1 MKPKIK
7 IILAMVAFGT
17 IGIFVRNI
25 SMSSGEI
32 ALFRA
37 VIAASSIILFKVFGK
52 QTLAPKIIKKELG
65 LLFLSGM
72 VMGFNWILFFEAYRY
87 TTVSLATL
95 SYYFASVLVIIAS
108 PVIFKETLTK
118 WQVFC
123 FFMASIGLVLV
134 IGITG
139 ATSNSTH
146 ITGIVLGLGAAFLY
160 ATVIILNKC
169 IKGIAGIDRTLIQ
182 FGAAI
187 IVLLPYTALTSGFM
201 IGKLDGFGIINLLI
215 LGVVHTGVCYCLYFS
230 SLKDLKGQ
238 EAAILSYLDPFTA
251 ILVSVII
258 LGESIHVIQVI
269 GGIMILGFTLLNEL
283 NLGKKKEKSNI

>member
-7 IILAMVAFGT
+7 IILAMIAFGT
-17 IGIFVRNI
+17 IGAFVRNI

-37 VIAASSIILFKVFGK
+37 VIAAISILIFKGFSK
-52 QTLAPKIIKKELG
+52 QKLTVTTIKKEIG

-72 VMGFNWILFFEAYRY
+72 VMGFNWILFFQAYRY

-95 SYYFASVLVIIAS
+95 SYYFAPVLVIIAS
-108 PVIFKETLTK
+108 PVIFKEMLTK
-118 WQVFC
+118 WQIFC
-123 FFMASIGLVLV
+123 FVMATIGLVLV

-139 ATSNSTH
+139 VTSGFSH
-146 ITGIVLGLGAAFLY
+146 ITGILLGLGAAVLY

-169 IKGIAGIDRTLIQ
+169 IKAIGGIDRTLIQ

-187 IVLLPYTALTSGFM
+187 IVLLPYTAVTSGFQ
-201 IGKLDGFGIINLLI
+201 ILKLDGFGIANLLI
-215 LGVVHTGVCYCLYFS
+215 LGVLHTGICYCLYFS

-251 ILVSVII
+251 ILVSVLV
-258 LGESIHVIQVI
+258 LGESIHLIQI
-269 GGIMILGFTLLNEL
+269 MGGIMILGFTLLNEL
-283 NLGKKKEKSNI
+283 NLSKKSTMK